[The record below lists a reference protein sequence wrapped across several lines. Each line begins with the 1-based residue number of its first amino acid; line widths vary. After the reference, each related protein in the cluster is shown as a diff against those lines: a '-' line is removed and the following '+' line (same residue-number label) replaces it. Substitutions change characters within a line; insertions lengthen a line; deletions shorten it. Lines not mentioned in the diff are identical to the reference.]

1 MFRRPFKRRNDGS
14 IEVRLTGH
22 ERYLLKSWATQLRDL
37 LDDPDHIPALHRLSP
52 PAYSEDIVHEA
63 EYQAF
68 MGSELLSS
76 RSDALDRLLA
86 TTGTERLTESEAIAW
101 MQSINAIR
109 LVLGTHLGI
118 SDDTDEAPAADES
131 GLYPSYQVLSIFLEG
146 LVEAMSPG
154 R

>member
-1 MFRRPFKRRNDGS
+1 M
-14 IEVRLTGH
+14 
-22 ERYLLKSWATQLRDL
+22 
-37 LDDPDHIPALHRLSP
+37 
-52 PAYSEDIVHEA
+52 HEA